1 MEDSSKGS
9 KSGGIAVAVIAAV
22 ATLGAAW
29 LAKSGNSKAEPA
41 PAPLQQTASGAGAMN
56 IGHDAYITNYKSP
69 AEEGAERV
77 QACEDRH
84 KMKTASDSNES
95 TETVPKSPGA
105 LGPPEQVQHVDF
117 RTCAWPKTQ
126 FSDGDGFSQI
136 QLKTVSGPGEYEA
149 TGTTLA
155 DRFRA
160 PCGKLSVGY
169 GLGVQGYFENEKHL
183 TLRADS
189 IVVAPDGTPWK
200 NDGSLPFYPDEGDFT
215 VLHNSH
221 YRAQNAKCVE

>member
-9 KSGGIAVAVIAAV
+9 RNATIAAAVLAAV
-22 ATLGAAW
+22 AALGVGW
-29 LAKSGNSKAEPA
+29 MERSGKSKAEPA
-41 PAPLQQTASGAGAMN
+41 ALQQTATGAGAMN

-69 AEEGAERV
+69 AEEGAERI

-84 KMKTASDSNES
+84 KMKSASDSNES
-95 TETVPKSPGA
+95 TETVAKGSGA
-105 LGPPEQVQHVDF
+105 YGQPEQVQHVDF
-117 RTCAWPKTQ
+117 RSCAWPRTP
-126 FSDGDGFSQI
+126 FSEGDGFSQI
-136 QLKTVSGPGEYEA
+136 ELRTVTGPGEFEA
-149 TGTTLA
+149 SGTTLG

-160 PCGKLSVGY
+160 QCKKLSVGY

-183 TLRADS
+183 TLRADT

-215 VLHNSH
+215 VLHNTH
-221 YRAQNAKCVE
+221 YRAQNAKCLE